1 MPTWRALPQQWPR
14 WRLQANEKQM
24 GIVERVSGYGLRTRE
39 LDVNGRYI
47 GELHGDGRNL
57 SYVQV
62 ELSGN
67 NGFRVQDPYPHH

>member
-1 MPTWRALPQQWPR
+1 
-14 WRLQANEKQM
+14 M